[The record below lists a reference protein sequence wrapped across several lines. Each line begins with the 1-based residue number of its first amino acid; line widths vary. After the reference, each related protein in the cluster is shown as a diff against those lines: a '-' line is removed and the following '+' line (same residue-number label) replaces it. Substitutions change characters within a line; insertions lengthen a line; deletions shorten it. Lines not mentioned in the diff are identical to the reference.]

1 MHFLIM
7 DKYFNE
13 DGFRIM
19 KEYMVQ
25 NNISHTSVKPVPV
38 LNIFVPEDVT
48 DYSDATYEKYFD
60 KSTPTMSFGSYA
72 LANQLIEN
80 GYTPGGFIND
90 NLNIKIQMEMW
101 GRDVFLNND
110 AVFSTMGALQKPEW
124 KNIFI
129 RPVHDTKK
137 MIARVIDNNNF
148 DFAVQTYSAYNEP
161 DFEVLIAEAKE
172 IIAEYR
178 LFIVNGKVV
187 AHSLYK
193 LRGEVRTQPH
203 VPDDIIIIAEELCTK
218 WVPAD
223 AFVMDFAETPNGFKV
238 LEVNNINCAG
248 FYATNI
254 PAIVEAFRA

>member
-13 DGFRIM
+13 EGFRIM

-25 NNISHTSVKPVPV
+25 NNIPHTSVKPVPF
-38 LNIFVPEDVT
+38 LNIFVPEDVD
-48 DYSDATYEKYFD
+48 DYSDASYEKYFD
-60 KSTPTMSFGSYA
+60 KSIPTMSFGSYA
-72 LANQLIEN
+72 LANQLIEA

-90 NLNIKIQMEMW
+90 NFNIKLQMEKW
-101 GRDVFLNND
+101 GKYVFLNSD
-110 AVFSTMGALQKPEW
+110 AVFSTIRELQKPEW

-129 RPVHDTKK
+129 RPVYDTKK
-137 MIARVIDNNNF
+137 MIARVIPNVNF
-148 DFAVQTYSAYNEP
+148 DFAINLYSAYNRSEL
-161 DFEVLIAEAKE
+161 EVMIADAKD

-178 LFIVNGKVV
+178 LFIVHGKVV

-193 LRGEVRTQPH
+193 VRGEVRMQLK
-203 VPDDIIIIAEELCTK
+203 VPESIINIAESLCNQ

-223 AFVMDFAETPNGFKV
+223 AFVMDFAETGDGFKV

-248 FYATNI
+248 FYACDI
-254 PAIVEAFRA
+254 PSIVEALRA

>member
-13 DGFRIM
+13 EGFRIM

-25 NNISHTSVKPVPV
+25 NNIPHTSVKPVPV
-38 LNIFVPEDVT
+38 INIFVPEDVT

-60 KSTPTMSFGSYA
+60 KNIPTMSFGSYA
-72 LANQLIEN
+72 LANQLIEA

-90 NLNIKIQMEMW
+90 NLNIKIQMEKW
-101 GRDVFLNND
+101 GNDVFLNSD
-110 AVFSTMGALQKPEW
+110 AVFSTLSTLQKPEW

-129 RPVHDTKK
+129 RPVYDTKK
-137 MIARVIDNNNF
+137 MIARVINNENF
-148 DFAVQTYSAYNEP
+148 DFAVQLYSSYNEP
-161 DFEVLIAEAKE
+161 ELEVMVANAKD

-178 LFIVNGKVV
+178 LFIVHGKVV

-193 LRGEVRTQPH
+193 LRGEVRMQPK
-203 VPDDIIIIAEELCTK
+203 VPEPIINIAESLCNQ

-223 AFVMDFAETPNGFKV
+223 AFVMDFAENSDGFKV

-248 FYATNI
+248 FYAANI
-254 PAIVEAFRA
+254 SAIVEAFRA

>member
-13 DGFRIM
+13 EGFRIM

-25 NNISHTSVKPVPV
+25 HNIPHTSVKPVPFI
-38 LNIFVPEDVT
+38 NIFVPEDVT

-60 KSTPTMSFGSYA
+60 KSIPTMSFGSYA
-72 LANQLIEN
+72 LANQLIEA

-90 NLNIKIQMEMW
+90 NLNIKIQMEKW
-101 GRDVFLNND
+101 GNDVFLNSD
-110 AVFSTMGALQKPEW
+110 AVFSTLSTLQKPEW

-129 RPVHDTKK
+129 RPVYDTKK
-137 MIARVIDNNNF
+137 MIARVINNENF
-148 DFAVQTYSAYNEP
+148 DFAVQLYSSYNEP
-161 DFEVLIAEAKE
+161 ELEVMVANAKD

-178 LFIVNGKVV
+178 LFIVHGKVV

-193 LRGEVRTQPH
+193 LRGEVRMQPN
-203 VPDDIIIIAEELCTK
+203 VPEPIINIAESLCNQ

-223 AFVMDFAETPNGFKV
+223 AFVMDFAETSDGFKV

-248 FYATNI
+248 FYAANI